1 MENEEQVCGEIFNMM
16 TDSHR
21 TVSSSRTNSN
31 SSTGQSGHDFD
42 NSTESLSPRVYGDLS
57 SEQTARIA
65 IFEAFKNSPAKF
77 LTKYTVDRVIGFG
90 SNGVVLAAISNSQS
104 LPVAIKIIYKNHSSS
119 KLSSTHIPHEVKILK
134 TLSKKVAST
143 TNTVS
148 SLLKYIEH
156 WHDKNHFYLVT
167 ELFGSDWLSNAA
179 SAEQL
184 NPISFYVR
192 YNSTTLRRVNLPF
205 SSGSSD
211 LWAWAYTHRAHA
223 WELSQFQNTKLPI
236 RQVRQIIQRV
246 AMALAEVHARG
257 FYHGDIK
264 LENILVEAVVPD
276 CFGAK
281 SPEIRLADFGHA
293 RRVASGIRH
302 YGTQDISPP
311 ELLRDSPYDA
321 AKCDGRASDVFAL
334 GMMMYILVNDSGDL
348 PKMAQAIKAG
358 TIGYDELVAVDSG
371 FYPMNGLEDIDVCG
385 QELLDGMCMVDPK
398 RRLTVEQIIAHS
410 WFSEL

>member
-1 MENEEQVCGEIFNMM
+1 MQSTSDKVMPFFLSSVRMENKELVYGGDFIAT
-16 TDSHR
+16 TDR
-21 TVSSSRTNSN
+21 AKIVSFSRTNSN
-31 SSTGQSGHDFD
+31 GSTGRPGHDFD

-65 IFEAFKNSPAKF
+65 IVEAFKNSPAKF
-77 LTKYTVDRVIGFG
+77 LTKYTVNRVIGFG
-90 SNGVVLAAISNSQS
+90 SNGAVLAAISD
-104 LPVAIKIIYKNHSSS
+104 I
-119 KLSSTHIPHEVKILK
+119 
-134 TLSKKVAST
+134 
-143 TNTVS
+143 
-148 SLLKYIEH
+148 
-156 WHDKNHFYLVT
+156 
-167 ELFGSDWLSNAA
+167 

-236 RQVRQIIQRV
+236 RQVKQIIQRV
-246 AMALAEVHARG
+246 AMALAEVHTRG

-264 LENILVEAVVPD
+264 LENILVEAVVPG
-276 CFGAK
+276 CSSSK

-293 RRVASGIRH
+293 RRVASGIKR
-302 YGTQDISPP
+302 YGTQEMSPP

-334 GMMMYILVNDSGDL
+334 GMMTYILVNDSGSL
-348 PKMAQAIKAG
+348 PKIAQAIKAG
-358 TIGYDELVAVDSG
+358 KIGYEELVAVDSG
-371 FYPMNGLEDIDVCG
+371 SYPMNGLEDIDVSG